1 MKYVD
6 LATELGESFALPPA
20 GVPMDFLSQHEIGGR
35 RLHPRHLIQRD
46 DRELLD
52 VISTG
57 YVACGAHSG
66 DSIVMARTV
75 RVLADRGLAI
85 GAHPSYPDI
94 VGFGQLPLD
103 VQDDELES
111 IILTQIAG
119 LSALAERAGTKISSV
134 KCHGALSFDV
144 AYDERIAQ
152 VMAMTIRRFDPSI
165 ALVCMAGSPGVRV
178 ARDCGIPVVQEAYID
193 RGYDATGR
201 IVDRRRPDALIT
213 DAATAVNQ
221 FLSVFEMGQ
230 VNTVEGEAIPLKA
243 DSFCLHSDTPNSKDI
258 CRMLVDAM
266 KERNVQARAPST

>member
-1 MKYVD
+1 MKYID

-20 GVPMDFLSQHEIGGR
+20 GVPLDFLSQHEIGGR

-119 LSALAERAGTKISSV
+119 LSALAERAGTKVSSV

-144 AYDERIAQ
+144 AYDERTAQ

-165 ALVCMAGSPGVRV
+165 ALVCMAGSPSVRV

-230 VNTVEGEAIPLKA
+230 VNTVEGEAIPLIA

-266 KERNVQARAPST
+266 KERNVLARAPST